1 MAQEF
6 VRRVLYTR
14 SDSRA
19 AFINDCIS
27 YGLQLLGAAALT
39 VYVSV
44 TQATPG
50 LYLCWAVLR

>member
-19 AFINDCIS
+19 AFISDSIS

-44 TQATPG
+44 T
-50 LYLCWAVLR
+50 